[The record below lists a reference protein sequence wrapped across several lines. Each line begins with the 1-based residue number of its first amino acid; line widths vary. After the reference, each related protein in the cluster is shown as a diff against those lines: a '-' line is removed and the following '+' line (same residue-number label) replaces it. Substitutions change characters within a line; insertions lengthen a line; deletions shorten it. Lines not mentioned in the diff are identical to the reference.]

1 MPDTRKIAV
10 TVNGRRYESEVET
23 RLLLADYLRNVL
35 DLTGTHVGCE
45 HGVCGACTVMVDGL
59 SARSCLM
66 FAVQVNGK
74 EITTIEGLAAA
85 DGTLSP
91 LQESFRTHH
100 GLQCGFCT
108 PGMLITLTEH
118 LREHPDPSEE
128 ELRELL
134 TGNLCRCTGYQAI
147 VEAGL
152 DAARKMREAKAEIA

>member
-1 MPDTRKIAV
+1 MPDSRKISL
-10 TVNGRRYESEVET
+10 TVNGKRYDEQVES
-23 RLLLADYLRNVL
+23 RLLLADFLRHTL

-45 HGVCGACTVMVDGL
+45 HGVCGACTILVDGV

-66 FAVQVNGK
+66 FAVQANGRA
-74 EITTIEGLAAA
+74 ITTIEGLAEA
-85 DGTLSP
+85 DGSLSI
-91 LQESFRTHH
+91 LQEAFRQNH

-118 LREHPDPSEE
+118 LRDNPDPSEE
-128 ELRELL
+128 DLRLLL

-152 DAARKMREAKAEIA
+152 DAARRMREHRSETA

>member
-10 TVNGRRYESEVET
+10 TVNGRTYECDVES
-23 RLLLADYLRNVL
+23 RMLLADFLRHTL

-45 HGVCGACTVMVDGL
+45 HGVCGACTVLVDGQ

-66 FAVQVNGK
+66 FAVQANGK
-74 EITTIEGLAAA
+74 SITTIEGLANA

-91 LQESFRTHH
+91 LQESFRQHH

-118 LREHPDPSEE
+118 LRDNPDPTEE

-152 DAARKMREAKAEIA
+152 DAARRMREAKPEMA

>member
-1 MPDTRKIAV
+1 MRRIAV
-10 TVNGRRYESEVET
+10 TVNGRRYEVEVES
-23 RLLLADYLRNVL
+23 RLLLADFLRHSI

-45 HGVCGACTVMVDGL
+45 HGVCGACTVLVDGL

-66 FAVQVNGK
+66 FAVQANGK
-74 EITTIEGLAAA
+74 EITTIEGLANA

-91 LQESFRTHH
+91 LQESFRQHH

-118 LREHPDPSEE
+118 LRDNPDPTEE

-152 DAARKMREAKAEIA
+152 DAARKLREAKSEMA